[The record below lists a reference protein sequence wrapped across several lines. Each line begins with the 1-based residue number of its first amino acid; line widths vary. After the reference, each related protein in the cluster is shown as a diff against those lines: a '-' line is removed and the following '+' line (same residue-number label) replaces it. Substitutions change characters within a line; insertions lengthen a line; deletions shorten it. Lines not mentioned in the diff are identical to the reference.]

1 MLMLGIETSGERG
14 SVALLRE
21 DELLAEHRFAQGYR
35 HARNI
40 MAGVADVVRSAG
52 VDRGEID
59 AVGVTDGPGSF
70 TGLRVGVTCAKTL
83 AWLLGLPAV
92 GVPTLDVLA
101 QNVRPEEHLDA
112 RGRPVRTVCPLL
124 DARRGFVYGAVFE
137 WRDGLWHDTIGLMA
151 GPPRQVAEGIPGG
164 TLVFGSGVEAYP
176 EVFLRRAPDDLQA
189 ACPWRR
195 GPDRLAEGRAEHTAR
210 RGLRALRGGV
220 QADPLTLVAKYYRR
234 TEAEEKLAIRHSDRA
249 RRSV

>member
-1 MLMLGIETSGERG
+1 MLGIETSGERG

-124 DARRGFVYGAVFE
+124 DARRGFVYGAV
-137 WRDGLWHDTIGLMA
+137 
-151 GPPRQVAEGIPGG
+151 
-164 TLVFGSGVEAYP
+164 
-176 EVFLRRAPDDLQA
+176 
-189 ACPWRR
+189 
-195 GPDRLAEGRAEHTAR
+195 
-210 RGLRALRGGV
+210 
-220 QADPLTLVAKYYRR
+220 
-234 TEAEEKLAIRHSDRA
+234 
-249 RRSV
+249 

>member
-14 SVALLRE
+14 SVALVRE
-21 DELLAEHRFAQGYR
+21 EELLAEHRFAQGYR

-40 MAGVADVVRSAG
+40 MVGVVEVACSAG
-52 VDRGEID
+52 VDKGEID
-59 AVGVTDGPGSF
+59 AVAVTEGPGSF

-83 AWLLGLPAV
+83 AWLLGRPAV
-92 GVPTLDVLA
+92 GVATLEVLA

-112 RGRPVRTVCPLL
+112 RGRPAQTVCPLL
-124 DARRGFVYGAVFE
+124 DARRSFVYGAVFE
-137 WRDGLWHDTIGLMA
+137 WRGGRWHDTIGLMA
-151 GPPRQVAEGIPGG
+151 GPPRQVAESIPGG

-176 EVFLRRAPDDLQA
+176 EIFLRRAPDGSQA
-189 ACPWRR
+189 ACPWQR

-210 RGLRALRGGV
+210 LGLRALREGL

-234 TEAEEKLAIRHSDRA
+234 TEAEEKLASRQY
-249 RRSV
+249 